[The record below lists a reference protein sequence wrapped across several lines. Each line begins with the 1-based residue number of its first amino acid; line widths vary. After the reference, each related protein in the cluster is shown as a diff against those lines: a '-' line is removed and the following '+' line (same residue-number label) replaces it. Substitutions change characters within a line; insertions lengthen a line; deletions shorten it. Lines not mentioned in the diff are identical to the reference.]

1 MLGLNAHQRQ
11 TLNLTTVKTG
21 TGRQRARRN
30 RTYSTVNTVN
40 TGTGKQS
47 EYVEHK
53 ETQEQEGKETKDSEY
68 KETEVTGSPIGGEN
82 I

>member
-1 MLGLNAHQRQ
+1 MHADRRNEKRLGVNACTQTAEEKKAGTECTAHQRQ

-40 TGTGKQS
+40 TGTGK
-47 EYVEHK
+47 
-53 ETQEQEGKETKDSEY
+53 
-68 KETEVTGSPIGGEN
+68 
-82 I
+82 

>member
-1 MLGLNAHQRQ
+1 MHAD
-11 TLNLTTVKTG
+11 
-21 TGRQRARRN
+21 RRN
-30 RTYSTVNTVN
+30 EKRLGVNACTQTAEEKNAGTECTQTVNTVN